1 MGILPS
7 YNRLVVEGD
16 SITAGNL
23 YGTWVGYAVPSSS
36 GHFTLPDHFNQAV
49 GGETALQMTIEVGAV
64 NALVPDV
71 VTLLAGTNDLS
82 STSSTPQTIYGYLKT
97 EWKAYLDAG
106 ASYVVAVEV
115 LPRADS
121 GWLLIPASRQND
133 RVVLNDLIAHYATDP
148 DLTLYASKIRV
159 VDAGQNFNPAT
170 DTDDGIHPNTS
181 GIGKLGGA
189 IAAVLDSLALHPTV
203 AANGFDRDFYLLAN
217 PDVAAANANA
227 YQHYDTYGAHEGRN
241 PNAFFDTAVYLARN
255 PDVAA
260 AGVDPLDH
268 YHQYGWHEGRDPSA
282 DFNTRA
288 YLAANPDVE
297 AAGVDP
303 LFHYLAYGAGE
314 GRAVIHEGHF
324 LV

>member
-1 MGILPS
+1 MATLPS

-23 YGTWVGYAVPSSS
+23 YGTWVGRAVDPSS
-36 GHFTLPDHFNQAV
+36 GLFTLPDRYNQAV
-49 GGETALQMTIEVGAV
+49 GGETALQMMAEVGAV

-106 ASYVVAVEV
+106 ASYVVAVEI
-115 LPRADS
+115 LPRADP

-148 DLTLYASKIRV
+148 DIAPYASGIRV
-159 VDAGQNFNPAT
+159 VDAGRNFDPAT
-170 DTDDGIHPNTS
+170 DTVDGIHPNAS
-181 GIGKLGGA
+181 GIEKIGSAIGSVLG
-189 IAAVLDSLALHPTV
+189 SLALRPTI
-203 AANGFDRDFYLLAN
+203 AADGFDRDFYLLSN
-217 PDVAAANANA
+217 PDVASAGMNAH
-227 YQHYDTYGAHEGRN
+227 QHYDTYGVHEGRD
-241 PNAFFDTAVYLARN
+241 PNAFFDTSAYLARN

-260 AGVDPLDH
+260 ARIDPLDH
-268 YHQYGWHEGRDPSA
+268 YHRYGWHEGRDPSA
-282 DFNTRA
+282 DFDTRA
-288 YLAANPDVE
+288 YLAANPDVA
-297 AAGVDP
+297 AAGTDP
-303 LFHYLAYGAGE
+303 LYHYLAYGAAE
-314 GRAVIHEGHF
+314 GRAAIHEGHF

>member
-1 MGILPS
+1 MATLPS

-23 YGTWVGYAVPSSS
+23 YGTWVGRAVDPSS
-36 GHFTLPDHFNQAV
+36 GRFTLPDHYDQAV
-49 GGETALQMTIEVGAV
+49 GGETALQMVIEVGSV

-82 STSSTPQTIYGYLKT
+82 STNSTPQTIYGYLKA

-133 RVVLNDLIAHYATDP
+133 RVVLNDLIAHHATDP
-148 DLTLYASKIRV
+148 DLAPYAGKIRV
-159 VDAGQNFNPAT
+159 VDAGRNFDPAT
-170 DTDDGIHPNTS
+170 DTADGIHPNAS
-181 GIGKLGGA
+181 GIEKLGGA
-189 IAAVLDSLALHPTV
+189 IGAVLNELVLHPTI
-203 AANGFDRDFYLLAN
+203 AADGFDRDFYLLAN
-217 PDVAAANANA
+217 PDVASAGVNA
-227 YQHYDTYGAHEGRN
+227 YQHYDSYGAHESRN
-241 PNAFFDTAVYLARN
+241 PNAFFDTSTYLARN

-260 AGVDPLDH
+260 AGIDPLDH
-268 YHQYGWHEGRDPSA
+268 YHRYGWHEGRDPSA
-282 DFNTRA
+282 DFDTKA
-288 YLAANPDVE
+288 YLAANPDV
-297 AAGVDP
+297 AADGMDP
-303 LFHYLAYGAGE
+303 LYHYLAYGAAE
-314 GRAVIHEGHF
+314 GRAAIHEGLF